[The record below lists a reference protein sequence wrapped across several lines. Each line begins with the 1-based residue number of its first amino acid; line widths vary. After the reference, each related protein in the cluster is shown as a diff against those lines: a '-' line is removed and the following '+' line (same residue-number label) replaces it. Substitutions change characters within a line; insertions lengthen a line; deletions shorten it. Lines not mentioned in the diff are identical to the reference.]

1 MADLILSRELRTP
14 SSLRSVWGMTVPLN
28 RDIDHPDAR
37 HTAGTM
43 MILHTILHI
52 MLQFEG
58 EAFKL

>member
-1 MADLILSRELRTP
+1 
-14 SSLRSVWGMTVPLN
+14 MTVPLN
-28 RDIDHPDAR
+28 RDIDNPNAS

-52 MLQFEG
+52 LLQFEG